1 MPQLIQFSISEF
13 PYKNHYGEPHAKDI
27 IEMQLVKGH
36 PWECVSITQ
45 LIIAAAYE
53 SVLSH
58 DPSIAP
64 PECIAY
70 ERQDFGFI
78 NGRPC

>member
-1 MPQLIQFSISEF
+1 
-13 PYKNHYGEPHAKDI
+13 
-27 IEMQLVKGH
+27 MQLVKGH